1 MPYRSNST
9 YGTVAYSTNSFY
21 DNSLIVANDGSSLSS
36 NTLAT
41 QSALSI
47 PIGGYERVLG
57 KYVIWYD
64 SDDTN
69 ELKFKITTL
78 AASDGSTVVAST
90 IYTQAIAS
98 VLESTGAATMAVDK
112 LETSGTSNTNGQGVE
127 LEVDIGAATTG
138 TLLTVDFNVLSTAAT
153 KANISFQA
161 RNTTGTGAGTHLL
174 AGSHVLWKKW

>member
-1 MPYRSNST
+1 MAFTNNTT
-9 YGTVAYSTNSFY
+9 YGTTAYTTGTFY
-21 DNSLIVANDGSSLSS
+21 DNGAILANDGSSLSS

-98 VLESTGAATMAVDK
+98 VLESTSAATMLVDK

-138 TLLTVDFNVLSTAAT
+138 TLLTVDFNVLSTAST